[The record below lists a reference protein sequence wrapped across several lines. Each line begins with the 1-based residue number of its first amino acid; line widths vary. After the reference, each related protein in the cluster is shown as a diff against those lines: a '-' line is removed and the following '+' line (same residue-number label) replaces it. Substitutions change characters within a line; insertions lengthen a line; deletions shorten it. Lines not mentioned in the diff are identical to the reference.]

1 LVPHRTESG
10 FTLSRTLPH
19 FERKSLILFRFR
31 AWRPSAALR
40 AERTAKIEAGTDAG
54 QCRTV
59 IVFMPGRGGKGGYM
73 GRHRDPENRPEG
85 TLKRITPVLSD

>member
-1 LVPHRTESG
+1 VRGGTVSHAAR
-10 FTLSRTLPH
+10 
-19 FERKSLILFRFR
+19 LIDVLM
-31 AWRPSAALR
+31 APLGDGASVPSAALR

-85 TLKRITPVLSD
+85 IL